1 MDFLRVDIPRTP
13 HGNEMRY
20 IRQDSDYEARVVA
33 NVLGVSVVGKWP
45 LLLADEIGEF
55 VLLLRKARIQH
66 LYLKEHDQGVDL
78 LPESVLAARAQSPLW
93 P

>member
-1 MDFLRVDIPRTP
+1 MLFLRVDIPRTP

-20 IRQDSDYEARVVA
+20 VLQDKKYTARVIA
-33 NVLGVSVVGKWP
+33 NILGVNVAGEWP

-66 LYLKEHDQGVDL
+66 LYLKEHHQGIDL
-78 LPESVLAARAQSPLW
+78 LPEGVLAARAQSPLW